1 MTPNEIAQAILN
13 RPNPGTCYI
22 NQAEMQ
28 STLGSDGMAEALRI
42 GWLTP
47 DMDSGFLTVSSDM
60 GRVEQMQ
67 ALAHPQESAPSQVHN
82 LMEAHQ
88 KRLRLV
94 ELNAP
99 MTGRP
104 LGNAQQTAP
113 AAPPP
118 GQMVT
123 SQRPGEGKPTDKQP
137 QIGDS
142 VMVAQEDETYQA
154 KVQALANGKYKLTF
168 GPKKP
173 PQERDYEASELRLV
187 TKAQTESLNEDSE
200 DVPGQASGDAPGQ
213 NPGLPPAQEKNPLK
227 QELLKTPD
235 DLRELPE
242 SEYDLIDGGIEHCQY
257 FQGIGSGDYDA
268 VFVGT
273 GDNPAEALSDALDQ
287 AAMDGWNVDHITE
300 EWPDKPSV
308 TDEIRQQTRNEIDE
322 DEIRNSL
329 DDPSDEEAFKEAMDA
344 AIEEKLE
351 DAECELYYY
360 AAVRLRAPGSE

>member
-13 RPNPGTCYI
+13 RPNPGTCYV

-82 LMEAHQ
+82 LLEAHQ

-104 LGNAQQTAP
+104 LGSTHQTAP

-168 GPKKP
+168 GPKRP

-200 DVPGQASGDAPGQ
+200 DVPSQASGDAPAQ
-213 NPGLPPAQEKNPLK
+213 DPGLPPEKKKNPR
-227 QELLKTPD
+227 QHRLL
-235 DLRELPE
+235 LRGFLFC
-242 SEYDLIDGGIEHCQY
+242 YLFTI
-257 FQGIGSGDYDA
+257 
-268 VFVGT
+268 
-273 GDNPAEALSDALDQ
+273 
-287 AAMDGWNVDHITE
+287 
-300 EWPDKPSV
+300 
-308 TDEIRQQTRNEIDE
+308 
-322 DEIRNSL
+322 
-329 DDPSDEEAFKEAMDA
+329 
-344 AIEEKLE
+344 
-351 DAECELYYY
+351 
-360 AAVRLRAPGSE
+360 